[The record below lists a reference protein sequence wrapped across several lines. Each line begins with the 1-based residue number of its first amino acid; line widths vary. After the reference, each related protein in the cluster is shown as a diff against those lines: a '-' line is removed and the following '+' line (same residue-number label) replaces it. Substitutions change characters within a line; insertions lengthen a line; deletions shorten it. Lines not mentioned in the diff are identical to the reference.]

1 MILRALALA
10 LTILAAP
17 AQAEIDA
24 GQTAARAAEMLEQ
37 AGFAL
42 LEAQGA
48 RDRVEALTQT
58 VRAYE
63 EGLLALREGIRQAA
77 LRERTILMAFDAQRD
92 QLSRLLGVLQSIET
106 APAPVVLLHPDGPLG
121 TARAGMILS
130 DVTPAVAA
138 QARALRAQLEELA
151 SLRAVQDGA
160 LRDLGAALE
169 RAQDA
174 RTQLS
179 QAIAERRM
187 LPENFLSDD
196 VAMDQLIESVDSL
209 DRLSA
214 LLAQSPPAAASELPD
229 FITGRGT
236 LPLPV
241 LGTRLRAFGEE
252 DAAGVARPGLVL
264 ATRAGALVTAP
275 WPASVRYAGPLLDY
289 GNVIIL
295 EPEAGYLLVV
305 AGLKTLYVDTGAF
318 VPANGPLGLMPGG
331 ADRGAQDLIVSALQ
345 DSGAGLSETL
355 YMELRE
361 NGVPVDPAE
370 WFIGTGRD
378 QDEG

>member
-1 MILRALALA
+1 MSLRAITLAFVLLA
-10 LTILAAP
+10 SP
-17 AQAEIDA
+17 VRAEYDA
-24 GQTAARAAEMLEQ
+24 GQTAAQAAEMLEQ

-42 LEAQGA
+42 LAAQGA

-77 LRERTILMAFDAQRD
+77 LRERTILMAFDAERD
-92 QLSRLLGVLQSIET
+92 RLSRLLGVLQSIEA
-106 APAPVVLLHPDGPLG
+106 APAPVVLMHPEGPLG

-130 DVTPAVAA
+130 EVTPAVAS

-151 SLRAVQDGA
+151 ALRAVQDMA
-160 LRDLGAALE
+160 LRDLSDALE

-196 VAMDQLIESVDSL
+196 VAMTQLVDSVDSL
-209 DRLSA
+209 DTLSA
-214 LLAQSPPAAASELPD
+214 LLAQSPPAASPELPD
-229 FITGRGT
+229 FITARGA

-241 LGTRLRAFGEE
+241 LGTQLRAFGEA
-252 DAAGVARPGLVL
+252 DAAGVARPGLVY

-295 EPEAGYLLVV
+295 EPEAGYLLVL
-305 AGLKTLYVDTGAF
+305 AGLDTVYVNTG
-318 VPANGPLGLMPGG
+318 VVIPAAGPLGLMPGG
-331 ADRGAQDLIVSALQ
+331 AESDTEELIVATLQ
-345 DSGAGLSETL
+345 GSGAALSETL

-370 WFIGTGRD
+370 WFIGGGRN
-378 QDEG
+378 

>member
-1 MILRALALA
+1 MSLRAITLAFVLLA
-10 LTILAAP
+10 SP
-17 AQAEIDA
+17 VRAEFDA
-24 GQTAARAAEMLEQ
+24 GQTAAQAAEMLEQ

-77 LRERTILMAFDAQRD
+77 LRERTILMAFDAERD
-92 QLSRLLGVLQSIET
+92 RLSRLLGVLQSIEA
-106 APAPVVLLHPDGPLG
+106 APAPVVLMHPEGPLG

-130 DVTPAVAA
+130 EVTPAVAS
-138 QARALRAQLEELA
+138 QARVLRAQLEELA
-151 SLRAVQDGA
+151 ALRAVQDMA
-160 LRDLGAALE
+160 LRDLSDALE

-196 VAMDQLIESVDSL
+196 VAMAQLVDSVDSL
-209 DRLSA
+209 DTLSA
-214 LLAQSPPAAASELPD
+214 LLAQSPPAASPELPD
-229 FITGRGT
+229 FISARGA

-241 LGTRLRAFGEE
+241 LGTQLRAFGEA
-252 DAAGVARPGLVL
+252 DAAGVARPGLVY

-295 EPEAGYLLVV
+295 EPEAGYLLVL
-305 AGLKTLYVDTGAF
+305 AGLDTVYVNTG
-318 VPANGPLGLMPGG
+318 VVIPAASPLGLMPGG
-331 ADRGAQDLIVSALQ
+331 AESDTEELIVATLQ
-345 DSGAGLSETL
+345 GSGAALSETL

-370 WFIGTGRD
+370 WFIGGGRN
-378 QDEG
+378 

>member
-1 MILRALALA
+1 MSLRAITLAFVLLA
-10 LTILAAP
+10 SP
-17 AQAEIDA
+17 VRAEFDA
-24 GQTAARAAEMLEQ
+24 GQTAAQAAEMLEQ

-77 LRERTILMAFDAQRD
+77 LRERTILMAFDAERD
-92 QLSRLLGVLQSIET
+92 RLSRLLGVLQSIEA
-106 APAPVVLLHPDGPLG
+106 APAPVVLMHPEGPLG

-130 DVTPAVAA
+130 EVTPAVAS

-151 SLRAVQDGA
+151 ALRAVQDMA
-160 LRDLGAALE
+160 LRDLSDALE

-196 VAMDQLIESVDSL
+196 VAMTQLVDSVDSL
-209 DRLSA
+209 DTLSA
-214 LLAQSPPAAASELPD
+214 LLAQSPPAASPELPD
-229 FITGRGT
+229 FITARGA

-241 LGTRLRAFGEE
+241 LGTQLRAFGEA
-252 DAAGVARPGLVL
+252 DAAGVARPGLVY

-295 EPEAGYLLVV
+295 EPEAGYLLVL
-305 AGLKTLYVDTGAF
+305 AGLDTVYVNTG
-318 VPANGPLGLMPGG
+318 VVIPAAGPLGLMPGG
-331 ADRGAQDLIVSALQ
+331 AESDTEELIVATLQ
-345 DSGAGLSETL
+345 GSGAALSETL

-370 WFIGTGRD
+370 WFIGGGRN
-378 QDEG
+378 

>member
-1 MILRALALA
+1 MSLRAITLAFVLLA
-10 LTILAAP
+10 SP
-17 AQAEIDA
+17 VRAEFDA
-24 GQTAARAAEMLEQ
+24 GQTAAQAAEMLEQ

-77 LRERTILMAFDAQRD
+77 LRERTILMAFDAERD
-92 QLSRLLGVLQSIET
+92 RLSRLLGVLQSIEA
-106 APAPVVLLHPDGPLG
+106 APAPVVLMHPEGPLG

-130 DVTPAVAA
+130 EVTPAVAS

-151 SLRAVQDGA
+151 ALRAVQDMA
-160 LRDLGAALE
+160 LRDLSDALE

-196 VAMDQLIESVDSL
+196 VAMTQLVDSVDSL
-209 DRLSA
+209 DTLSA
-214 LLAQSPPAAASELPD
+214 LLAQSPPAASPELPD
-229 FITGRGT
+229 FISARGA

-241 LGTRLRAFGEE
+241 LGTQLRAFGEA
-252 DAAGVARPGLVL
+252 DAAGVARPGFVY
-264 ATRAGALVTAP
+264 ATRARALVTAP

-295 EPEAGYLLVV
+295 EPEAGYLLVL
-305 AGLKTLYVDTGAF
+305 AGLDTVYVNTG
-318 VPANGPLGLMPGG
+318 VVIPAASPLGLMPGG
-331 ADRGAQDLIVSALQ
+331 AESDTEELIVATLQ
-345 DSGAGLSETL
+345 GSGAALSETL

-370 WFIGTGRD
+370 WFIGGGRN
-378 QDEG
+378 

>member
-1 MILRALALA
+1 MSLRAITLAFVLLA
-10 LTILAAP
+10 SP
-17 AQAEIDA
+17 VRAEFDA
-24 GQTAARAAEMLEQ
+24 GQTAAQAAEMLEQ

-77 LRERTILMAFDAQRD
+77 LRERTILMAFDAERD
-92 QLSRLLGVLQSIET
+92 RLSRLLGVLQSIEA
-106 APAPVVLLHPDGPLG
+106 APAPVVLMHPEGPLG

-130 DVTPAVAA
+130 EVTPAVAS

-151 SLRAVQDGA
+151 ALRAVQDMA
-160 LRDLGAALE
+160 LRDLSDALE

-174 RTQLS
+174 RTLLS

-196 VAMDQLIESVDSL
+196 VAMTQLVDSVDSL
-209 DRLSA
+209 DTLSA
-214 LLAQSPPAAASELPD
+214 LLAQSPPAASPELPD
-229 FITGRGT
+229 FISARGA

-241 LGTRLRAFGEE
+241 LGTQLRAFGEA
-252 DAAGVARPGLVL
+252 DAAGVARPGLVY

-295 EPEAGYLLVV
+295 EPEAGYLLVL
-305 AGLKTLYVDTGAF
+305 AGLDTVYVNTG
-318 VPANGPLGLMPGG
+318 VVIPAAGPLGLMPGG
-331 ADRGAQDLIVSALQ
+331 AESDTEELIVATLQ
-345 DSGAGLSETL
+345 GSGAALSETL

-370 WFIGTGRD
+370 WFIGGGRN
-378 QDEG
+378 

>member
-1 MILRALALA
+1 MSLRAITLAFVLLA
-10 LTILAAP
+10 SP
-17 AQAEIDA
+17 VRAEFDA
-24 GQTAARAAEMLEQ
+24 GQTAAQAAEMLEQ

-77 LRERTILMAFDAQRD
+77 LRERTILMAFDAERD
-92 QLSRLLGVLQSIET
+92 RLSRLLGLLQSIEA
-106 APAPVVLLHPDGPLG
+106 APAPVVLMHPEGPLG

-130 DVTPAVAA
+130 EVTPAVAS

-151 SLRAVQDGA
+151 ALRAVQDMA
-160 LRDLGAALE
+160 LRDLSDALE

-196 VAMDQLIESVDSL
+196 VAMTQLVDSVDSL
-209 DRLSA
+209 DTLSA
-214 LLAQSPPAAASELPD
+214 LLAQSPPAASPELPD
-229 FITGRGT
+229 FITARGA

-241 LGTRLRAFGEE
+241 LGTQLRAFGEA
-252 DAAGVARPGLVL
+252 DAAGVARPGLVY

-295 EPEAGYLLVV
+295 EPEAGYLLVL
-305 AGLKTLYVDTGAF
+305 AGLDTVYVNTG
-318 VPANGPLGLMPGG
+318 VVIPAAGPLGLMPGG
-331 ADRGAQDLIVSALQ
+331 AESDTEELIVATLQ
-345 DSGAGLSETL
+345 GSGAALSETL

-370 WFIGTGRD
+370 WFIGGGRN
-378 QDEG
+378 

>member
-1 MILRALALA
+1 MSLRAITLAFVLLA
-10 LTILAAP
+10 SSVR
-17 AQAEIDA
+17 AEVDA
-24 GQTAARAAEMLEQ
+24 SQTAAQAAEMLEQ

-63 EGLLALREGIRQAA
+63 EGLLALREGMRQAA
-77 LRERTILMAFDAQRD
+77 LRERTILMAFEAERD
-92 QLSRLLGVLQSIET
+92 RLSRLLGVLQSIEA
-106 APAPVVLLHPDGPLG
+106 APAPVVLMHPEGPLG
-121 TARAGMILS
+121 TVRVGMILS
-130 DVTPAVAA
+130 EVTPAVAT

-151 SLRAVQDGA
+151 ALRAVQDTA
-160 LRDLGAALE
+160 LGDLSDALE
-169 RAQDA
+169 RTQDA

-196 VAMDQLIESVDSL
+196 IAMNQLIDSVDSL
-209 DRLSA
+209 DTLAA
-214 LLAQSPPAAASELPD
+214 LLAQSPPPASPDLPD
-229 FITGRGT
+229 FTTARGA

-241 LGTRLRAFGEE
+241 LGTQLRAYGEA
-252 DAAGVARPGLVL
+252 DAAGVTRPGLVY

-295 EPEAGYLLVV
+295 EPEAGYLLIL
-305 AGLKTLYVDTGAF
+305 AGLDTVYVNTGAF
-318 VPANGPLGLMPGG
+318 IPAVGPLGLMPGG
-331 ADRGAQDLIVSALQ
+331 AQSDTKDLIVATVQ
-345 DSGAGLSETL
+345 GSGAALSETL

-378 QDEG
+378 

>member
-1 MILRALALA
+1 MSLRAITLAFVLLA
-10 LTILAAP
+10 SP
-17 AQAEIDA
+17 VRAEFDA
-24 GQTAARAAEMLEQ
+24 GQTAAQAAEMLEQ

-77 LRERTILMAFDAQRD
+77 LRERTILMAFDAERD
-92 QLSRLLGVLQSIET
+92 RLSRLLGVLQSIEA
-106 APAPVVLLHPDGPLG
+106 APAPVVLMHPEGPLG
-121 TARAGMILS
+121 TASAGMILS
-130 DVTPAVAA
+130 EVTPAVAS

-151 SLRAVQDGA
+151 ALRAVQDMA
-160 LRDLGAALE
+160 LRDLSDALE

-196 VAMDQLIESVDSL
+196 VAMTQLVDSVDSL
-209 DRLSA
+209 DTLSA
-214 LLAQSPPAAASELPD
+214 LLAQSPPAASPELPD
-229 FITGRGT
+229 FITARGA

-241 LGTRLRAFGEE
+241 LGTQLRAFGEA
-252 DAAGVARPGLVL
+252 DAAGVARPGLVY

-295 EPEAGYLLVV
+295 EPEAGYLLVL
-305 AGLKTLYVDTGAF
+305 AGLNTVYVNTG
-318 VPANGPLGLMPGG
+318 VVIPAASPLGLMPGG
-331 ADRGAQDLIVSALQ
+331 AESDTEELIVATLQ
-345 DSGAGLSETL
+345 GSGAALSETL

-370 WFIGTGRD
+370 WFIGGGRN
-378 QDEG
+378 

>member
-1 MILRALALA
+1 MSLRAITLAFVLLA
-10 LTILAAP
+10 SP
-17 AQAEIDA
+17 VRAEFDA
-24 GQTAARAAEMLEQ
+24 GQTAAQAAEMLEQ

-77 LRERTILMAFDAQRD
+77 LRERTILMAFDAERD
-92 QLSRLLGVLQSIET
+92 RLSRLLGVLQSIEA
-106 APAPVVLLHPDGPLG
+106 APAPVVLMHPEGPLG
-121 TARAGMILS
+121 TARAGMILYE
-130 DVTPAVAA
+130 VTPAVAS

-151 SLRAVQDGA
+151 ALRAVQDMA
-160 LRDLGAALE
+160 LRDLSDALE

-196 VAMDQLIESVDSL
+196 VAMTQLVDSVDSL
-209 DRLSA
+209 DTLSA
-214 LLAQSPPAAASELPD
+214 LLAQSPPAASPELPD
-229 FITGRGT
+229 FITARGT

-241 LGTRLRAFGEE
+241 LGTQLRAFGEA
-252 DAAGVARPGLVL
+252 DAAGVARPGLVY

-295 EPEAGYLLVV
+295 EPEAGYLLVL
-305 AGLKTLYVDTGAF
+305 AGLDTVYVNTG
-318 VPANGPLGLMPGG
+318 VVIPAASPLGLMPGG
-331 ADRGAQDLIVSALQ
+331 AESDTEELIVATLQ
-345 DSGAGLSETL
+345 GSGAALSETL

-370 WFIGTGRD
+370 WFIGGGRN
-378 QDEG
+378 

>member
-1 MILRALALA
+1 MSLRAITLAFVLLA
-10 LTILAAP
+10 SP
-17 AQAEIDA
+17 VRAEFDA
-24 GQTAARAAEMLEQ
+24 GQTAAQAAEMLEQ

-77 LRERTILMAFDAQRD
+77 LRERTILMAFDAESDR
-92 QLSRLLGVLQSIET
+92 LSRLLGVLQSIEA
-106 APAPVVLLHPDGPLG
+106 APAPVLLMHPAGPVG

-130 DVTPAVAA
+130 EVTPAVAA
-138 QARALRAQLEELA
+138 EARALRAQLEELA
-151 SLRAVQDGA
+151 ALRAVQDMA
-160 LRDLGAALE
+160 LRDLSDALQ

-196 VAMDQLIESVDSL
+196 IAMTQLVNSVDSL
-209 DRLSA
+209 DTLSS
-214 LLAQSPPAAASELPD
+214 LLAQTPPPASPDLPD
-229 FITGRGT
+229 FITARGM

-241 LGTRLRAFGEE
+241 LGTQLRAFGEA
-252 DAAGVARPGLVL
+252 DAAGVARPGLVH

-295 EPEAGYLLVV
+295 EPEAGYLLVL
-305 AGLKTLYVDTGAF
+305 AGLDTVYVSTGA
-318 VPANGPLGLMPGG
+318 VIAAASPLGLMPGG
-331 ADRGAQDLIVSALQ
+331 AESDTEELIVATLQ
-345 DSGAGLSETL
+345 GSGAALSETL

-370 WFIGTGRD
+370 WFIGGGRN
-378 QDEG
+378 

>member
-1 MILRALALA
+1 MSLRAITLAFVLLA
-10 LTILAAP
+10 SP
-17 AQAEIDA
+17 VRAEFDA
-24 GQTAARAAEMLEQ
+24 GQTAAQAAEMLEQ

-77 LRERTILMAFDAQRD
+77 LRERTILMTFDAERD
-92 QLSRLLGVLQSIET
+92 RLSRLLGVLQSIEA
-106 APAPVVLLHPDGPLG
+106 APAPVVLMHPEGPLG

-130 DVTPAVAA
+130 EVTPAVAS

-151 SLRAVQDGA
+151 ALRAVQDMA
-160 LRDLGAALE
+160 LRDLSDALE

-196 VAMDQLIESVDSL
+196 VAMTQLVDSVDSL
-209 DRLSA
+209 DTLSA
-214 LLAQSPPAAASELPD
+214 LLAQSPPAASPELPD
-229 FITGRGT
+229 FITARGA

-241 LGTRLRAFGEE
+241 LGTQLRAFGEA
-252 DAAGVARPGLVL
+252 DAAGVARPGLVY

-295 EPEAGYLLVV
+295 EPEAGYLLVL
-305 AGLKTLYVDTGAF
+305 AGLDTVYVNTG
-318 VPANGPLGLMPGG
+318 VVIPAAGPLGLMPGG
-331 ADRGAQDLIVSALQ
+331 AESDTEELIVATLQ
-345 DSGAGLSETL
+345 GSGAALSETL

-370 WFIGTGRD
+370 WFIGGGRN
-378 QDEG
+378 

>member
-1 MILRALALA
+1 MSLRAITLAFVLLA
-10 LTILAAP
+10 SP
-17 AQAEIDA
+17 VRAEFDA
-24 GQTAARAAEMLEQ
+24 GQTAAQAAEMLEQ

-77 LRERTILMAFDAQRD
+77 LRERTILMAFDAERD
-92 QLSRLLGVLQSIET
+92 RLSRLLGVLQSIEA
-106 APAPVVLLHPDGPLG
+106 APAPVVLMHPEGPLG

-130 DVTPAVAA
+130 EVTPAVAS

-151 SLRAVQDGA
+151 ALRAVQDMA
-160 LRDLGAALE
+160 LRDLSDALE

-196 VAMDQLIESVDSL
+196 VAMTQLVDSVDSL
-209 DRLSA
+209 DTLSA
-214 LLAQSPPAAASELPD
+214 LLAQSPPAASPELPD
-229 FITGRGT
+229 FITARGA

-241 LGTRLRAFGEE
+241 LGTQLRAFGEA
-252 DAAGVARPGLVL
+252 DAAGVARPGLVY
-264 ATRAGALVTAP
+264 ATRARALVTAP

-295 EPEAGYLLVV
+295 EPEAGYLLVL
-305 AGLKTLYVDTGAF
+305 AGLDTVYVNTG
-318 VPANGPLGLMPGG
+318 VVIPAAGPLGLMPGG
-331 ADRGAQDLIVSALQ
+331 AESDTEELIVATLQ
-345 DSGAGLSETL
+345 GSGAALSETL

-370 WFIGTGRD
+370 WFIGGGRN
-378 QDEG
+378 

>member
-1 MILRALALA
+1 MSLRAITLAFVLLA
-10 LTILAAP
+10 SP
-17 AQAEIDA
+17 VRAEFDA
-24 GQTAARAAEMLEQ
+24 GQTAAQAAEMLEQ

-77 LRERTILMAFDAQRD
+77 LRERTILMAFDAERD
-92 QLSRLLGVLQSIET
+92 RLSRLLGVLQSIEA
-106 APAPVVLLHPDGPLG
+106 APAPVVLMHPEGPLG

-130 DVTPAVAA
+130 EVTPAVAS

-151 SLRAVQDGA
+151 ALRAVQDMA
-160 LRDLGAALE
+160 LRDLSDALE

-196 VAMDQLIESVDSL
+196 VAMTQLVDSVDSL
-209 DRLSA
+209 DTLSA
-214 LLAQSPPAAASELPD
+214 LLAQSPPAASPELPD
-229 FITGRGT
+229 FITARGT

-241 LGTRLRAFGEE
+241 LGTQLRAFGEA
-252 DAAGVARPGLVL
+252 DAAGVARPGLVY
-264 ATRAGALVTAP
+264 ATRARALVTAP

-295 EPEAGYLLVV
+295 EPEAGYLLVL
-305 AGLKTLYVDTGAF
+305 AGLNTVYVNTG
-318 VPANGPLGLMPGG
+318 VVIPAASPLGLMPGG
-331 ADRGAQDLIVSALQ
+331 AESDTEELIVATLQ
-345 DSGAGLSETL
+345 GSGAALSETL

-370 WFIGTGRD
+370 WFIGGGRN
-378 QDEG
+378 

>member
-1 MILRALALA
+1 MRLRAITLAFVLSA
-10 LTILAAP
+10 SP
-17 AQAEIDA
+17 VQAEIDA
-24 GQTAARAAEMLEQ
+24 AQTAQQAAEMLEQ

-42 LEAQGA
+42 LEAEGA
-48 RDRVEALTQT
+48 CDRVEALTQT

-77 LRERTILMAFDAQRD
+77 LRERVILMAFDAERD
-92 QLSRLLGVLQSIET
+92 RLSRLLGVLQSIET
-106 APAPVVLLHPDGPLG
+106 APAPVLLMHPEGPLG

-138 QARALRAQLEELA
+138 EARELRAQLEELTA
-151 SLRAVQDGA
+151 LRAVQDTA
-160 LRDLGAALE
+160 LRDLSAALT

-187 LPENFLSDD
+187 LPENFLNDD
-196 VAMDQLIESVDSL
+196 VAMNQLIDSVDSL
-209 DRLSA
+209 DAFAA
-214 LLAQSPPAAASELPD
+214 LLARTRPAASPDLPD
-229 FITGRGT
+229 FITARGT
-236 LPLPV
+236 MPLPV
-241 LGTRLRAFGEE
+241 LGSMLRAFGEA
-252 DAAGVARPGLVL
+252 DAAGVARPGLVY
-264 ATRAGALVTAP
+264 ATRAAALVTTP

-295 EPEAGYLLVV
+295 EPEAGYLLVL
-305 AGLKTLYVDTGAF
+305 AGLDTVYVDTGMVVA
-318 VPANGPLGLMPGG
+318 AADPLGLMPGG
-331 ADRGAQDLIVSALQ
+331 TASGTEELIATSLEG
-345 DSGAGLSETL
+345 SGAALSETL

-370 WFIGTGRD
+370 WFTTNGRN
-378 QDEG
+378 

>member
-1 MILRALALA
+1 MSLRAITLAFVLLA
-10 LTILAAP
+10 SP
-17 AQAEIDA
+17 VRAEFDA
-24 GQTAARAAEMLEQ
+24 GQTAAQAAEMLEQ

-77 LRERTILMAFDAQRD
+77 LRERTILMAFDAERD
-92 QLSRLLGVLQSIET
+92 RLSRLLGVLQSIEA
-106 APAPVVLLHPDGPLG
+106 APAPVVLMHPEGPLG

-130 DVTPAVAA
+130 EVTPAVAS

-151 SLRAVQDGA
+151 ALRAVQDMA
-160 LRDLGAALE
+160 LRDLSDALE

-196 VAMDQLIESVDSL
+196 VAMTQLVDSVDSL
-209 DRLSA
+209 DTLSA
-214 LLAQSPPAAASELPD
+214 LLAQSPPAASPELPD
-229 FITGRGT
+229 FISARGA

-241 LGTRLRAFGEE
+241 LGTQLRAFGEA
-252 DAAGVARPGLVL
+252 DAAGVARPGLVY

-295 EPEAGYLLVV
+295 EPEAGYLLVL
-305 AGLKTLYVDTGAF
+305 AGLDTVYVNTG
-318 VPANGPLGLMPGG
+318 VVIPAAGPLGLMPGG
-331 ADRGAQDLIVSALQ
+331 AESDTEELIVATLQ
-345 DSGAGLSETL
+345 GSGAALSETL

-370 WFIGTGRD
+370 WFIGGGRN
-378 QDEG
+378 

>member
-1 MILRALALA
+1 MSLRAITLAFVLLA
-10 LTILAAP
+10 SP
-17 AQAEIDA
+17 VRAEFDA
-24 GQTAARAAEMLEQ
+24 GQTAAQAAEMLEQ

-77 LRERTILMAFDAQRD
+77 LRERTILTAFDAERD
-92 QLSRLLGVLQSIET
+92 RLSRLLGVLQSIEA
-106 APAPVVLLHPDGPLG
+106 APAPVVLMHPEGPLG

-130 DVTPAVAA
+130 EVTPAVAS

-151 SLRAVQDGA
+151 ALRAVQDMA
-160 LRDLGAALE
+160 LRDLSDALE

-196 VAMDQLIESVDSL
+196 VAMTQLVDSVDSL
-209 DRLSA
+209 DTLSA
-214 LLAQSPPAAASELPD
+214 LVAQSPPAASPELPD
-229 FITGRGT
+229 FISARGA

-241 LGTRLRAFGEE
+241 LGTQLRAFGEA
-252 DAAGVARPGLVL
+252 DAAGVARPGLVY

-295 EPEAGYLLVV
+295 EPEAGYLLVL
-305 AGLKTLYVDTGAF
+305 AGLDTVYVNTG
-318 VPANGPLGLMPGG
+318 VVIPAAGPLGLMPGG
-331 ADRGAQDLIVSALQ
+331 AESDTEELIVATLQ
-345 DSGAGLSETL
+345 GSGAALSETL

-370 WFIGTGRD
+370 WFIGGGRN
-378 QDEG
+378 

>member
-1 MILRALALA
+1 MSLRAITLAFVLLA
-10 LTILAAP
+10 SP
-17 AQAEIDA
+17 VRAEFDA
-24 GQTAARAAEMLEQ
+24 GQTAAQAAEMLEQ

-77 LRERTILMAFDAQRD
+77 LRERTILMAFDAERD
-92 QLSRLLGVLQSIET
+92 RLSRLLGVLQSIEA
-106 APAPVVLLHPDGPLG
+106 APAPVVLMHPEGPLG

-130 DVTPAVAA
+130 EVTPAVAS

-151 SLRAVQDGA
+151 ALRAVQDMA
-160 LRDLGAALE
+160 LRDLSDALE

-196 VAMDQLIESVDSL
+196 VAMTQLVDSVDSL
-209 DRLSA
+209 DTLSA
-214 LLAQSPPAAASELPD
+214 LLAQSPPAASPELPD
-229 FITGRGT
+229 FITARGT

-241 LGTRLRAFGEE
+241 LGTQLRAFGEA
-252 DAAGVARPGLVL
+252 DAAGVARPGLVY

-295 EPEAGYLLVV
+295 EPEAGYLLVL
-305 AGLKTLYVDTGAF
+305 AGLDTVYVNTG
-318 VPANGPLGLMPGG
+318 VVIPAASPLGLMPGG
-331 ADRGAQDLIVSALQ
+331 AESDTEELIVATLQ
-345 DSGAGLSETL
+345 GSGAALSETL

-370 WFIGTGRD
+370 WFIGGGRN
-378 QDEG
+378 

>member
-1 MILRALALA
+1 MSLRAITLAFVLLA
-10 LTILAAP
+10 SP
-17 AQAEIDA
+17 VRAEFDA
-24 GQTAARAAEMLEQ
+24 GQTAAQAAEMLEQ

-77 LRERTILMAFDAQRD
+77 LRERTILMAFDAERD
-92 QLSRLLGVLQSIET
+92 RLSRLLGVLQSIEA
-106 APAPVVLLHPDGPLG
+106 APAPVVLMHPEGPLG

-130 DVTPAVAA
+130 EVTPAVAG

-151 SLRAVQDGA
+151 ALRAVQDMA
-160 LRDLGAALE
+160 LRDLSDALE

-196 VAMDQLIESVDSL
+196 VAMTQLVDSVDSL
-209 DRLSA
+209 DTLSA
-214 LLAQSPPAAASELPD
+214 LLAQSPPAASPELPD
-229 FITGRGT
+229 FITARGT

-241 LGTRLRAFGEE
+241 LGTQLRAFGEA
-252 DAAGVARPGLVL
+252 DAAGVARPGLVY

-295 EPEAGYLLVV
+295 EPEAGYLLVL
-305 AGLKTLYVDTGAF
+305 AGLDTVYVNTG
-318 VPANGPLGLMPGG
+318 VVIPAAGPLGLLPGG
-331 ADRGAQDLIVSALQ
+331 AESDTEELIVATLQ
-345 DSGAGLSETL
+345 GSGAALSETL

-370 WFIGTGRD
+370 WFIGGGRN
-378 QDEG
+378 

>member
-1 MILRALALA
+1 MSLRAITLAFVLLA
-10 LTILAAP
+10 SP
-17 AQAEIDA
+17 VRAEFDA
-24 GQTAARAAEMLEQ
+24 GQTAAQAAEMLEQ

-77 LRERTILMAFDAQRD
+77 LLERTILMAFDAERD
-92 QLSRLLGVLQSIET
+92 RLSRLLGVLQSIEA
-106 APAPVVLLHPDGPLG
+106 APAPVVLMHPEGPLG

-130 DVTPAVAA
+130 EVTPAVAS

-151 SLRAVQDGA
+151 ALRAVQEMA
-160 LRDLGAALE
+160 LRDLSDALE

-196 VAMDQLIESVDSL
+196 VAMTQLVDSVDSL
-209 DRLSA
+209 DTLSA
-214 LLAQSPPAAASELPD
+214 LLAQSPPAASPELPD
-229 FITGRGT
+229 FITARGT

-241 LGTRLRAFGEE
+241 LGTQLRAFGEA
-252 DAAGVARPGLVL
+252 DAAGVARPGLVY

-295 EPEAGYLLVV
+295 EPEAGYLLVL
-305 AGLKTLYVDTGAF
+305 AGLDTVYVNTG
-318 VPANGPLGLMPGG
+318 VVIPAAGPLGLMPGG
-331 ADRGAQDLIVSALQ
+331 AESDTEELIVATLQ
-345 DSGAGLSETL
+345 GSGAALSETL

-370 WFIGTGRD
+370 WFIGGGRN
-378 QDEG
+378 

>member
-1 MILRALALA
+1 MSLRAITLAFVLLA
-10 LTILAAP
+10 SP
-17 AQAEIDA
+17 VRAEFDA
-24 GQTAARAAEMLEQ
+24 GQTAAQAAEMLEQ

-77 LRERTILMAFDAQRD
+77 LRERTILMAFDAERD
-92 QLSRLLGVLQSIET
+92 RLSRLLGVLQSIEA
-106 APAPVVLLHPDGPLG
+106 APAPVVLMHPEGPLG

-130 DVTPAVAA
+130 EVTPAVAS

-151 SLRAVQDGA
+151 ALRAVQDMA
-160 LRDLGAALE
+160 LRDLSDALE

-196 VAMDQLIESVDSL
+196 VAMTQLVDSVDSL
-209 DRLSA
+209 DTLSA
-214 LLAQSPPAAASELPD
+214 LLAQSPPAASPELPD
-229 FITGRGT
+229 FITARGA

-241 LGTRLRAFGEE
+241 LGTQLRAFGEA
-252 DAAGVARPGLVL
+252 DAAGVARPGLVY

-295 EPEAGYLLVV
+295 EPEAGYLLVL
-305 AGLKTLYVDTGAF
+305 AGLDTVYVNTG
-318 VPANGPLGLMPGG
+318 VVIPAVGPLGLMPGG
-331 ADRGAQDLIVSALQ
+331 AESDTEELIVATLQ
-345 DSGAGLSETL
+345 GSGAALSETL

-370 WFIGTGRD
+370 WFIGGGRN
-378 QDEG
+378 

>member
-1 MILRALALA
+1 MSLRAITLAFVLLA
-10 LTILAAP
+10 SP
-17 AQAEIDA
+17 VRAEFDA
-24 GQTAARAAEMLEQ
+24 GQTAAQAAEMLEQ

-77 LRERTILMAFDAQRD
+77 LRERTILMAFDAERD
-92 QLSRLLGVLQSIET
+92 RLSRLLGVLQSIEA
-106 APAPVVLLHPDGPLG
+106 APAPVVLMHPEGPLG

-130 DVTPAVAA
+130 EVTPAVAS

-151 SLRAVQDGA
+151 ALRAVQDMA
-160 LRDLGAALE
+160 LRDLSDALE

-196 VAMDQLIESVDSL
+196 VAMTQLVDSVDSL
-209 DRLSA
+209 DTLSA
-214 LLAQSPPAAASELPD
+214 LLAQSPPAASPELPD
-229 FITGRGT
+229 FISARGA

-241 LGTRLRAFGEE
+241 LGTQLRAFGEA
-252 DAAGVARPGLVL
+252 DAAGVARPGLVY

-295 EPEAGYLLVV
+295 EPEAGYLLVL
-305 AGLKTLYVDTGAF
+305 AGLDTVYVNTG
-318 VPANGPLGLMPGG
+318 VIIPAAGPLGLMPGG
-331 ADRGAQDLIVSALQ
+331 AESDTEELIVATLQ
-345 DSGAGLSETL
+345 GSGAALSETL

-370 WFIGTGRD
+370 WFIGGGRN
-378 QDEG
+378 

>member
-1 MILRALALA
+1 MSLRAITLAFVLLA
-10 LTILAAP
+10 SP
-17 AQAEIDA
+17 VRAEFDA
-24 GQTAARAAEMLEQ
+24 GQTAAQAAEMLEQ

-77 LRERTILMAFDAQRD
+77 LRERTILMAFDAERD
-92 QLSRLLGVLQSIET
+92 RLSRLLGVLQSIEA
-106 APAPVVLLHPDGPLG
+106 APAPVVLMHPEGPLG

-130 DVTPAVAA
+130 EVTPAVAS

-151 SLRAVQDGA
+151 ALRAVQDMA
-160 LRDLGAALE
+160 LRDLSDALE

-196 VAMDQLIESVDSL
+196 VAMTQLVDSVDSL
-209 DRLSA
+209 DTLSA
-214 LLAQSPPAAASELPD
+214 LLAQSPPAASPELPD
-229 FITGRGT
+229 FITARGT

-241 LGTRLRAFGEE
+241 LGTQLRAFGEA
-252 DAAGVARPGLVL
+252 DAAGVARPGLVY

-295 EPEAGYLLVV
+295 EPEAGYLLVL
-305 AGLKTLYVDTGAF
+305 AGLDTVYVNTG
-318 VPANGPLGLMPGG
+318 VVIPAARPLGLMPGG
-331 ADRGAQDLIVSALQ
+331 AESDAEELIVATLQ
-345 DSGAGLSETL
+345 GSGAALSETL

-370 WFIGTGRD
+370 WFIGTTRD
-378 QDEG
+378 

>member
-1 MILRALALA
+1 MNLRAITLAFVLLA
-10 LTILAAP
+10 SP
-17 AQAEIDA
+17 VRAEFDA
-24 GQTAARAAEMLEQ
+24 GQTAAQAAEMLEQ

-77 LRERTILMAFDAQRD
+77 LRERTILMAFDAERD
-92 QLSRLLGVLQSIET
+92 RLSRLLGVLQSIEA
-106 APAPVVLLHPDGPLG
+106 APAPVVLMHPEGPLG

-130 DVTPAVAA
+130 EVTPAVAS

-151 SLRAVQDGA
+151 ALRAVQDMA
-160 LRDLGAALE
+160 LRDLSDALE

-196 VAMDQLIESVDSL
+196 VAMTQLVDSVDSL
-209 DRLSA
+209 DTLSA
-214 LLAQSPPAAASELPD
+214 LLAQSPPAASPELPD
-229 FITGRGT
+229 FITARGA

-241 LGTRLRAFGEE
+241 LGTQLRAFGEA
-252 DAAGVARPGLVL
+252 DAAGVARPGLVY

-275 WPASVRYAGPLLDY
+275 WSASVRYAGPLLDY

-295 EPEAGYLLVV
+295 EPEAGYLLVL
-305 AGLKTLYVDTGAF
+305 AGLDTVYVNTG
-318 VPANGPLGLMPGG
+318 VVIPAAGPLGLMPGG
-331 ADRGAQDLIVSALQ
+331 AESDTEELIVATLQ
-345 DSGAGLSETL
+345 GSGAALSETL

-370 WFIGTGRD
+370 WFIGGGRN
-378 QDEG
+378 

>member
-1 MILRALALA
+1 MSLRAITLAFVLLA
-10 LTILAAP
+10 SP
-17 AQAEIDA
+17 VRAEFDA
-24 GQTAARAAEMLEQ
+24 GQTAAQAAEMLEQ

-77 LRERTILMAFDAQRD
+77 LRERTILMAFDAERD
-92 QLSRLLGVLQSIET
+92 RLSRLLGVLQSIEA
-106 APAPVVLLHPDGPLG
+106 APAPVVLMHPEGPLG

-130 DVTPAVAA
+130 EVTPAVAS

-151 SLRAVQDGA
+151 ALRAVQDMA
-160 LRDLGAALE
+160 LLDLSDALE

-196 VAMDQLIESVDSL
+196 VAMTQLVDSVDSL
-209 DRLSA
+209 DTLSA
-214 LLAQSPPAAASELPD
+214 LLAQSPPAASPELPD
-229 FITGRGT
+229 FITARGT

-241 LGTRLRAFGEE
+241 LGTQLRAFGEA
-252 DAAGVARPGLVL
+252 DAAGVARPGLVY

-295 EPEAGYLLVV
+295 EPEAGYLLVL
-305 AGLKTLYVDTGAF
+305 AGLDTVYVNTG
-318 VPANGPLGLMPGG
+318 VVIPAAGPLGLMPGG
-331 ADRGAQDLIVSALQ
+331 AESDTEELIVATLQ
-345 DSGAGLSETL
+345 GSGAALSETL

-370 WFIGTGRD
+370 WFIGGGRN
-378 QDEG
+378 

>member
-1 MILRALALA
+1 MSLRAITLAFVLLA
-10 LTILAAP
+10 SP
-17 AQAEIDA
+17 VRAEFDA
-24 GQTAARAAEMLEQ
+24 GQTAAQAAEMLEQ

-77 LRERTILMAFDAQRD
+77 LRERTILMAFDAERD
-92 QLSRLLGVLQSIET
+92 RLSRLLGVLQSIEA
-106 APAPVVLLHPDGPLG
+106 APAPVVLMHPEGPLG

-130 DVTPAVAA
+130 EVTPAVAG

-151 SLRAVQDGA
+151 ALRAVQDMA
-160 LRDLGAALE
+160 LRDLSDALE

-196 VAMDQLIESVDSL
+196 VAMTQLVDSVDSL
-209 DRLSA
+209 DTLSA
-214 LLAQSPPAAASELPD
+214 LLAQSPPAASPELPD
-229 FITGRGT
+229 FITARGA

-241 LGTRLRAFGEE
+241 LGTQLRAFGEA
-252 DAAGVARPGLVL
+252 DAAGVARPGLVY

-295 EPEAGYLLVV
+295 EPEAGYLLVL
-305 AGLKTLYVDTGAF
+305 AGLDTVYVNTG
-318 VPANGPLGLMPGG
+318 VVIPAAGPLGLMPGG
-331 ADRGAQDLIVSALQ
+331 AESDTEELIVATLQ
-345 DSGAGLSETL
+345 GSGAALSETL

-370 WFIGTGRD
+370 WFIGGGRN
-378 QDEG
+378 

>member
-1 MILRALALA
+1 MNLRAITLAFVLLA
-10 LTILAAP
+10 SP
-17 AQAEIDA
+17 VRAEFDA
-24 GQTAARAAEMLEQ
+24 GQTAAQAAEMLEQ

-77 LRERTILMAFDAQRD
+77 LRERTILMAFDAERD
-92 QLSRLLGVLQSIET
+92 RLSRLLGVLQSIEA
-106 APAPVVLLHPDGPLG
+106 APAPVVLMHPEGPLG

-130 DVTPAVAA
+130 EVTPAVAS

-151 SLRAVQDGA
+151 ALRAVQDMA
-160 LRDLGAALE
+160 LRDLSDALE

-196 VAMDQLIESVDSL
+196 VAMTQLVDSVDSL
-209 DRLSA
+209 DTLSA
-214 LLAQSPPAAASELPD
+214 LLAQSPPAASPELPD
-229 FITGRGT
+229 FISARGA

-241 LGTRLRAFGEE
+241 LGTQLRAFGEA
-252 DAAGVARPGLVL
+252 DAAGVARPGLVY

-295 EPEAGYLLVV
+295 EPEAGYLLVL
-305 AGLKTLYVDTGAF
+305 AGLDTVYVNTG
-318 VPANGPLGLMPGG
+318 VVIPAAGPLGLMPGG
-331 ADRGAQDLIVSALQ
+331 AESDTEELIVATLQ
-345 DSGAGLSETL
+345 GSGAALSETL

-370 WFIGTGRD
+370 WFIGGGRN
-378 QDEG
+378 

>member
-1 MILRALALA
+1 MSLRAITLAFVLLA
-10 LTILAAP
+10 SP
-17 AQAEIDA
+17 VRAEFDA
-24 GQTAARAAEMLEQ
+24 GQTAAQAAEMLEQ

-77 LRERTILMAFDAQRD
+77 LRERTILMAFDAERD
-92 QLSRLLGVLQSIET
+92 RLSRLLGVLQSIEA
-106 APAPVVLLHPDGPLG
+106 APAPVVLMHPEGPLG

-130 DVTPAVAA
+130 EVTPAVAS

-151 SLRAVQDGA
+151 ALRAVQDMA
-160 LRDLGAALE
+160 LRYLSDALE

-196 VAMDQLIESVDSL
+196 VAMTQLVDSVDSL
-209 DRLSA
+209 DTLSA
-214 LLAQSPPAAASELPD
+214 LLAQSPPAASPELPD
-229 FITGRGT
+229 FITARGT

-241 LGTRLRAFGEE
+241 LGTQLRAFGEA
-252 DAAGVARPGLVL
+252 DAAGVARPGLVY

-295 EPEAGYLLVV
+295 EPEAGYLLVL
-305 AGLKTLYVDTGAF
+305 AGLDTVYVNTG
-318 VPANGPLGLMPGG
+318 VVIPAASPLGLMPGG
-331 ADRGAQDLIVSALQ
+331 AESDTEELIVATLQ
-345 DSGAGLSETL
+345 GSCAALSETL

-370 WFIGTGRD
+370 WFIGGGRN
-378 QDEG
+378 

>member
-1 MILRALALA
+1 
-10 LTILAAP
+10 
-17 AQAEIDA
+17 
-24 GQTAARAAEMLEQ
+24 MLEQ

-48 RDRVEALTQT
+48 RYRVEALTQT

-77 LRERTILMAFDAQRD
+77 LRERTILMAFDAERD
-92 QLSRLLGVLQSIET
+92 RLSRLLGVLQSIEA
-106 APAPVVLLHPDGPLG
+106 APAPVVLMHPEGPLG

-130 DVTPAVAA
+130 EVTPAVAS

-151 SLRAVQDGA
+151 ALRAVQDMA
-160 LRDLGAALE
+160 LRDLSDALE

-196 VAMDQLIESVDSL
+196 VAMTQLVDSVDSL
-209 DRLSA
+209 DTLSA
-214 LLAQSPPAAASELPD
+214 LLAQSPPAASPELPD
-229 FITGRGT
+229 FITARGT
-236 LPLPV
+236 LHLPV
-241 LGTRLRAFGEE
+241 LGTQLRAFGEA
-252 DAAGVARPGLVL
+252 DAAGVARPGLVY

-295 EPEAGYLLVV
+295 EPEAGYLLVL
-305 AGLKTLYVDTGAF
+305 AGLDTVYVNTG
-318 VPANGPLGLMPGG
+318 VVIPAASPLGLMPGG
-331 ADRGAQDLIVSALQ
+331 AESDTEELIVATLQ
-345 DSGAGLSETL
+345 GSGAALSETL

-370 WFIGTGRD
+370 WFIGGGRN
-378 QDEG
+378 

>member
-1 MILRALALA
+1 MSLRAITLAFVLLA
-10 LTILAAP
+10 SP
-17 AQAEIDA
+17 VRAEFDA
-24 GQTAARAAEMLEQ
+24 GQTAAQAAEMLEQ

-77 LRERTILMAFDAQRD
+77 LRERTILMAFDAERD
-92 QLSRLLGVLQSIET
+92 RLSRLLGVLQSIEA
-106 APAPVVLLHPDGPLG
+106 APAPVVLMHPEGPLG

-130 DVTPAVAA
+130 EVTPAVAS

-151 SLRAVQDGA
+151 ALRAVQDMA
-160 LRDLGAALE
+160 LRDLSDALE

-196 VAMDQLIESVDSL
+196 VAMTQLVDSVDSL
-209 DRLSA
+209 DTLSA
-214 LLAQSPPAAASELPD
+214 LLAQSPPAASPELPD
-229 FITGRGT
+229 FITARGA

-241 LGTRLRAFGEE
+241 LGTQLRAFGEA
-252 DAAGVARPGLVL
+252 DAAGVARPGLVY

-295 EPEAGYLLVV
+295 EPEAGYLLVL
-305 AGLKTLYVDTGAF
+305 AGLDTVYVNTG
-318 VPANGPLGLMPGG
+318 VVIPAASPLGLMPGG
-331 ADRGAQDLIVSALQ
+331 AESDTEELIVATLQ
-345 DSGAGLSETL
+345 GSGAALSETL

-370 WFIGTGRD
+370 WFIGGGRN
-378 QDEG
+378 

>member
-1 MILRALALA
+1 MSLRAITLAFVLLA
-10 LTILAAP
+10 SP
-17 AQAEIDA
+17 VRAEFDA
-24 GQTAARAAEMLEQ
+24 GQTAAQAAEMLEQ

-77 LRERTILMAFDAQRD
+77 LRERTILMAFDAERD
-92 QLSRLLGVLQSIET
+92 RLSRLLGVLQSIEA
-106 APAPVVLLHPDGPLG
+106 APAPVVLMHPEGPLG

-130 DVTPAVAA
+130 EVTPAVAG

-151 SLRAVQDGA
+151 ALRAVQDMA
-160 LRDLGAALE
+160 LRDLSDALE

-196 VAMDQLIESVDSL
+196 VAMTQLVDSVDSL
-209 DRLSA
+209 DTLSA
-214 LLAQSPPAAASELPD
+214 LLAQSPPAASPELPD
-229 FITGRGT
+229 FITARGT

-241 LGTRLRAFGEE
+241 LGTQLRAFGEA
-252 DAAGVARPGLVL
+252 DAAGVARPGLVY

-295 EPEAGYLLVV
+295 EPEAGYLLVL
-305 AGLKTLYVDTGAF
+305 AGLDTVYVNTG
-318 VPANGPLGLMPGG
+318 VVIPAAGPLGLMPGG
-331 ADRGAQDLIVSALQ
+331 AESDTEELIVATLQ
-345 DSGAGLSETL
+345 GSGAALSETL

-370 WFIGTGRD
+370 WFIGGGRN
-378 QDEG
+378 

>member
-1 MILRALALA
+1 MSLRAITLAFVLLA
-10 LTILAAP
+10 SP
-17 AQAEIDA
+17 VRAEFDA
-24 GQTAARAAEMLEQ
+24 GQTAAQAAEMLEQ

-77 LRERTILMAFDAQRD
+77 LRERTILMAFDAERD
-92 QLSRLLGVLQSIET
+92 RLSRLLGVLQSIEA
-106 APAPVVLLHPDGPLG
+106 APAPVVLMHPEGPLG

-130 DVTPAVAA
+130 EVTPAVAS

-151 SLRAVQDGA
+151 ALRAVQDMA
-160 LRDLGAALE
+160 LRDLSDALE

-174 RTQLS
+174 RAQLS

-196 VAMDQLIESVDSL
+196 VAMTQLVDSVDSL
-209 DRLSA
+209 DTLSA
-214 LLAQSPPAAASELPD
+214 LLAQSPPAASPELPD
-229 FITGRGT
+229 FITARGT

-241 LGTRLRAFGEE
+241 LGTQLRAFGEA
-252 DAAGVARPGLVL
+252 DAAGVARPGLVY

-295 EPEAGYLLVV
+295 EPEAGYLLVL
-305 AGLKTLYVDTGAF
+305 AGLDTVYVNTG
-318 VPANGPLGLMPGG
+318 VVIPAAGPLGLMPGG
-331 ADRGAQDLIVSALQ
+331 AESDTEELIVATLQ
-345 DSGAGLSETL
+345 GSGAALSETL

-370 WFIGTGRD
+370 WFIGGGRN
-378 QDEG
+378 

>member
-1 MILRALALA
+1 MSLRAITLAFVLLA
-10 LTILAAP
+10 SP
-17 AQAEIDA
+17 VRAEFDA
-24 GQTAARAAEMLEQ
+24 GQTAAQAAEMLEQ

-77 LRERTILMAFDAQRD
+77 LRERTILMAFDAERD
-92 QLSRLLGVLQSIET
+92 RLSRLLGVLQSIEA
-106 APAPVVLLHPDGPLG
+106 APAPVVLMHPEGPLG

-130 DVTPAVAA
+130 EVTPAVAS

-151 SLRAVQDGA
+151 ALRAVQDMA
-160 LRDLGAALE
+160 LRDLSDALE

-196 VAMDQLIESVDSL
+196 VAMTQLVDSVDSL
-209 DRLSA
+209 DTLSA
-214 LLAQSPPAAASELPD
+214 LLAQSPPAASPELPD
-229 FITGRGT
+229 FISARGA

-241 LGTRLRAFGEE
+241 LGTQLRAFGEA
-252 DAAGVARPGLVL
+252 DAAGVARPGLVY

-295 EPEAGYLLVV
+295 EPEAGYLLVL
-305 AGLKTLYVDTGAF
+305 AGLDTVYVNTG
-318 VPANGPLGLMPGG
+318 VVIPAASPLGLMPGG
-331 ADRGAQDLIVSALQ
+331 AESDTEELIVATLQ
-345 DSGAGLSETL
+345 GSGAALSETL

-370 WFIGTGRD
+370 WFIGGGRN
-378 QDEG
+378 

>member
-1 MILRALALA
+1 MSLRAITLAFVLLA
-10 LTILAAP
+10 SP
-17 AQAEIDA
+17 VRAEFDA
-24 GQTAARAAEMLEQ
+24 GQTAAQAAEMLEQ

-77 LRERTILMAFDAQRD
+77 LRERTILMAFDAERD
-92 QLSRLLGVLQSIET
+92 RLSRLLGVLQSIEA
-106 APAPVVLLHPDGPLG
+106 APAPVVLMHPEGPLG

-130 DVTPAVAA
+130 EVTPAVAS

-151 SLRAVQDGA
+151 ALRAVQDMA
-160 LRDLGAALE
+160 LRDLSDALE

-196 VAMDQLIESVDSL
+196 VAMTQLVDSVDSL
-209 DRLSA
+209 DTLSA
-214 LLAQSPPAAASELPD
+214 LLAQSPPAASPELPD
-229 FITGRGT
+229 FISARGA

-241 LGTRLRAFGEE
+241 LGTQLRAFGEA
-252 DAAGVARPGLVL
+252 DAAGVARPGLVY

-295 EPEAGYLLVV
+295 EPEAGYLLVL
-305 AGLKTLYVDTGAF
+305 AGLNTVYVNT
-318 VPANGPLGLMPGG
+318 VVVIPAASPLGLMPGG
-331 ADRGAQDLIVSALQ
+331 AESDTEELIVATLQ
-345 DSGAGLSETL
+345 GSGAALSETL

-370 WFIGTGRD
+370 WFIGGGRN
-378 QDEG
+378 

>member
-1 MILRALALA
+1 MSLRAITLAFVLLA
-10 LTILAAP
+10 SP
-17 AQAEIDA
+17 VRAEFDA
-24 GQTAARAAEMLEQ
+24 GQTAAQAAEMLEQ

-77 LRERTILMAFDAQRD
+77 LRERTILMAFDAERD
-92 QLSRLLGVLQSIET
+92 RLSRLLGVLQSIEA
-106 APAPVVLLHPDGPLG
+106 APAPVVLMHPEGPLG

-130 DVTPAVAA
+130 EVTPAVAS

-151 SLRAVQDGA
+151 ALRAVQDMA
-160 LRDLGAALE
+160 LRDLSDALE

-196 VAMDQLIESVDSL
+196 VAMTQLVDSVDSL
-209 DRLSA
+209 DTLSA
-214 LLAQSPPAAASELPD
+214 LLAQSPPAASPELPD
-229 FITGRGT
+229 FITARGA

-241 LGTRLRAFGEE
+241 LGTQLRAFGEA
-252 DAAGVARPGLVL
+252 DAAGVARPGLVY

-295 EPEAGYLLVV
+295 EPEAGYLLVL
-305 AGLKTLYVDTGAF
+305 AGLDTVYVNTG
-318 VPANGPLGLMPGG
+318 VIIPAAGPLGLMPGG
-331 ADRGAQDLIVSALQ
+331 AESDTEELIVATLQ
-345 DSGAGLSETL
+345 GSGAALSETL

-370 WFIGTGRD
+370 WFIGGGRN
-378 QDEG
+378 

>member
-1 MILRALALA
+1 MSLRAITLAFVLLA
-10 LTILAAP
+10 SP
-17 AQAEIDA
+17 VRAEFDA
-24 GQTAARAAEMLEQ
+24 GQTAAQAAEMLEQ

-58 VRAYE
+58 VSAYE

-77 LRERTILMAFDAQRD
+77 LRERTILMAFDAERD
-92 QLSRLLGVLQSIET
+92 RLSRLLGVLQSIEA
-106 APAPVVLLHPDGPLG
+106 APAPVVLMHPEGPLG

-130 DVTPAVAA
+130 EVTPAVAS

-151 SLRAVQDGA
+151 ALRAVQDMA
-160 LRDLGAALE
+160 LRDLSDALE

-196 VAMDQLIESVDSL
+196 VAMTQLVDSVDSL
-209 DRLSA
+209 DTLSA
-214 LLAQSPPAAASELPD
+214 LLAQSPPAASPELPD
-229 FITGRGT
+229 FISARGA

-241 LGTRLRAFGEE
+241 LGTQLRAFGEA
-252 DAAGVARPGLVL
+252 DAAGVARPGLVY
-264 ATRAGALVTAP
+264 ATRARALVTAP

-295 EPEAGYLLVV
+295 EPEAGYLLVL
-305 AGLKTLYVDTGAF
+305 AGLDTVYVNTG
-318 VPANGPLGLMPGG
+318 VVIPAASPLGLMPGG
-331 ADRGAQDLIVSALQ
+331 AESDTEELIVATLQ
-345 DSGAGLSETL
+345 GSGAALSETL

-370 WFIGTGRD
+370 WFIGGGRN
-378 QDEG
+378 